1 MKEIL
6 IKDRQ
11 TNVLKV
17 LSFRTILAPMR
28 FDRGRSRIL
37 MAHFKTNT
45 GCNIFHRPSKGIF
58 KSVRQVKQLIL
69 KIQRKR
75 NLIAAEKSHA
85 CVRPDRSSYIAHI
98 PSHDDAIFKHLPI
111 LVPNQP
117 TPQDY
122 PNTSP
127 ATAITYPRL
136 SCRLPPPAPVPT
148 PRGKFL
154 GLKLTFT
161 SHLR

>member
-1 MKEIL
+1 MYTFSTGGENAEKFTETHVVYTNMKEIL

-17 LSFRTILAPMR
+17 LSFRTIPAPTR
-28 FDRGRSRIL
+28 FNRDRSRIL

-98 PSHDDAIFKHLPI
+98 PSHDDAIFKHLP
-111 LVPNQP
+111 VPNQP
-117 TPQDY
+117 TNQHHK
-122 PNTSP
+122 T
-127 ATAITYPRL
+127 I
-136 SCRLPPPAPVPT
+136 PT
-148 PRGKFL
+148 
-154 GLKLTFT
+154 
-161 SHLR
+161 LRP